1 MPARGARETAGS
13 GSSRWIVPSCSI
25 GYSRTAVNAFIVSD
39 IKEDFEPSLVNS
51 LYSDRTYSGRTGV

>member
-25 GYSRTAVNAFIVSD
+25 GYDRTAANAIIVSD
-39 IKEDFEPSLVNS
+39 IQKRILN
-51 LYSDRTYSGRTGV
+51 RR